1 MARQHRM
8 SASDSD
14 WQAES
19 HPEHVYRSTLES
31 GDDVVQLLCIAKYA
45 LTAGEPARAMSAI
58 DAALEIARH
67 SLSDLLVA
75 TGAPQ
80 GSSHAGGMV
89 RSIASGSSSSERPT
103 PVVPRPH
110 PGPDRS

>member
-1 MARQHRM
+1 MASQHRM
-8 SASDSD
+8 TANDSE

-19 HPEHVYRSTLES
+19 DSEHVYRTTLES

-45 LTAGEPARAMSAI
+45 LTAGEPARAMYAI

-75 TGAPQ
+75 TGAPS
-80 GSSHAGGMV
+80 GSSHAGGLV
-89 RSIASGSSSSERPT
+89 RSIASGSSYSERPGQIS
-103 PVVPRPH
+103 PQPH
-110 PGPDRS
+110 GHDRG